1 MRTMDHCF
9 EQGIFMALVCV
20 AMKMKQQDN
29 DLCDSDYVG
38 YTARHL
44 HERIVEQKFCDRLT
58 L

>member
-1 MRTMDHCF
+1 MDHCF
-9 EQGIFMALVCV
+9 GQGIFIALVCV
-20 AMKMKQQDN
+20 AMKMKQQAN